1 MLRLLRFEMEL
12 IINQINIPQVPTI
25 SLFWCSLLQGNNFD
39 QGFDEG
45 LVSIK
50 VIIQVLTRF

>member
-12 IINQINIPQVPTI
+12 IINQINLPQVPTI
-25 SLFWCSLLQGNNFD
+25 SLFWWSLLQGNNFD

-50 VIIQVLTRF
+50 VIIQILTRF

>member
-12 IINQINIPQVPTI
+12 IINQINLPQVPTI
-25 SLFWCSLLQGNNFD
+25 SLFWWSLLQDNNFD
-39 QGFDEG
+39 QGFDEA